1 MPPVTPN
8 KIFLFANDNQ
18 DFFALKPMTY
28 KLNGETLP
36 IWKEYFQKLN
46 ILIPENEPGINPG
59 GISLSPKIN
68 IIYNYQTD

>member
-1 MPPVTPN
+1 MTI
-8 KIFLFANDNQ
+8 KE
-18 DFFALKPMTY
+18 FFELKPMTY

-36 IWKEYFQKLN
+36 IWKDYFQKLN

-59 GISLSPKIN
+59 GISLSSKIN